1 MRTVHYYKIK
11 KLKRKSAT
19 EVTFSVICHRY
30 CKTNRNDPA
39 QYLGRI

>member
-1 MRTVHYYKIK
+1 MRTVHYCKIK

-19 EVTFSVICHRY
+19 EVTFSVICHGY
-30 CKTNRNDPA
+30 CNVSQMNLA